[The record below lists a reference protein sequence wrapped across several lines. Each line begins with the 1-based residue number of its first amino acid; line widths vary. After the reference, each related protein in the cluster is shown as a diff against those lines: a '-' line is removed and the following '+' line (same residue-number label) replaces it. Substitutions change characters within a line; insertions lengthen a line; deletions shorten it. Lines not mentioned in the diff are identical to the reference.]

1 MTWESAM
8 SDPTVAKGF
17 DAAPQNDVP
26 LTARLAVAIA
36 GKRKDEIPQLAR
48 DKVSLCLLDFLACA
62 LEAHALPWARQAAA
76 LATDGAGACTIVGT
90 AKKESSIDAAFANAV
105 AGHGLVR
112 EDLHTGSVS
121 HLGVAVVPP
130 LLALTQERRVDGR
143 TFAAA
148 AVIGYEVGAR
158 IGPALVNP
166 ELHPPFPAAGIPRP
180 APQRGRL

>member
-26 LTARLAVAIA
+26 LTPRLAPAIA

-48 DKVSLCLLDFLACA
+48 DKVSLCVLDFLACA

-76 LATDGAGACTIVGT
+76 LATDGAGPCTIIGT
-90 AKKESSIDAAFANAV
+90 AKTVPATDATFANAV

-112 EDLHTGSVS
+112 EDMHTGSVS
-121 HLGVAVVPP
+121 HLGVVVLPP
-130 LLALTQERRVDGR
+130 LLALAQEQRVDGR

-158 IGPALVNP
+158 IGRALVTP
-166 ELHPPFPAAGIPRP
+166 EFT
-180 APQRGRL
+180 